1 MENFVFEETL
11 KDDIELKDVEV
22 DDIFKRL
29 QFCIYEEVNK
39 IYQSFMRT

>member
-1 MENFVFEETL
+1 MENFVFEKTL

-22 DDIFKRL
+22 DDIFKSL

-39 IYQSFMRT
+39 IYQRFMRI

>member
-11 KDDIELKDVEV
+11 KDDLELKDVEV

-39 IYQSFMRT
+39 IYQRFMRI

>member
-1 MENFVFEETL
+1 MENFVFEETI

-29 QFCIYEEVNK
+29 QICICEEVNK
-39 IYQSFMRT
+39 IYQRFIRT

>member
-29 QFCIYEEVNK
+29 QFCIYEEVTK
-39 IYQSFMRT
+39 IYQRFMRI